1 MKQVIIVNE
10 ALKLPRGKLA
20 AQVAHASVASLLG
33 SNSDQQ
39 KQWFGEGMPKVVLSG
54 DSEQEITELHQK
66 AVESDIPTQIIRD
79 AGRTVVASGTI
90 TCVGIGPAAKEDID
104 KITGHLKLLK

>member
-20 AQVAHASVASLLG
+20 AQVAHASVASLLA
-33 SNSDQQ
+33 SNADQQ
-39 KQWFGEGMPKVVLSG
+39 KQWFGSGMPKVVLSG
-54 DSEQEITELHQK
+54 TSEPEVMELHQK
-66 AVESDIPTQIIRD
+66 AIESDLPTHLIRD

-90 TCVGIGPAAKEDID
+90 TCLGIGPAAIEDID